1 MKNIFTENKTL
12 TAEVKRLT
20 GALNVANGEVKELK
34 EKLENKRGL
43 IEEKVE
49 EIKGLKTTIEEKDAE
64 IKGLKGE
71 VEQLPEKIEEAAGTK
86 AIEKIAEAGQPVVEQ
101 TVEGEAKGDAPKN
114 ITEYLAAYSKLSGD
128 AARKFEAKWASKFI
142 GKNRSRK

>member
-12 TAEVKRLT
+12 TAEVKRLN
-20 GALNVANGEVKELK
+20 GQLLAAEGEVKELK

-43 IEEKVE
+43 IEGKVE
-49 EIKGLKTTIEEKDAE
+49 EIKGLKATIEEKDAE

-71 VEQLPEKIEEAAGTK
+71 VEQLPEKIEEAAGEK
-86 AIEKIAEAGQPVVEQ
+86 VIEKIAEAGQPVVEQ
-101 TVEGEAKGDAPKN
+101 TVEGETKGDAPKN

-128 AARKFEAKWASKFI
+128 AATAYEQKWAAKFI
-142 GKNRSRK
+142 GKNRKRK